1 MRAGAASPADRRPHW
16 HPGQNRLVL
25 ALTLGLHLLAGF
37 RLQQQCR
44 PTPVRA
50 AASQVV
56 TILLQL
62 PETRL
67 TRPPA
72 PAPARMAT
80 PLREPRHD
88 VAPRPNA
95 SDRPA
100 PPPTQRPPATVTAAP
115 PARTQPAIDPLAPTP
130 APADAAALAHDPA
143 AAVNGSF
150 TVGLAKREAGRID
163 RELRG
168 GKSGV
173 PLEADTPWARFQRGL
188 EDAHIDRSLNATE
201 DSYTSPDGVVIYRRR
216 VGSRVTCY
224 RTGSVGLGVAGAVGI
239 NDAGSITCP
248 KGVVWQRD
256 N

>member
-1 MRAGAASPADRRPHW
+1 MGAGAASAADRNPHW
-16 HPGQNRLVL
+16 QPGRNRRVL

-37 RLQQQCR
+37 WLLQQRR

-50 AASQVV
+50 AAPRVV
-56 TILLQL
+56 TILLQVR
-62 PETRL
+62 EAR
-67 TRPPA
+67 RA
-72 PAPARMAT
+72 PAPARVVT
-80 PLREPRHD
+80 PLRDPQHE
-88 VAPRPNA
+88 VAPIPHPRTPPRTQA
-95 SDRPA
+95 TPAPA
-100 PPPTQRPPATVTAAP
+100 PPAITTAPPPPAQPAIAP
-115 PARTQPAIDPLAPTP
+115 PAPAP

-143 AAVNGSF
+143 AAVHGSF

-188 EDAHIDRSLNATE
+188 EDAHIDRSLSATE
-201 DSYTSPDGVVIYRRR
+201 DSYTAPDGVVIYRRR